1 MTVAAFPQAPL
12 LALDTLY
19 LQVAGTLCN
28 LACTHCFIASSPTN
42 RSHEMMALQDVR
54 AALAEARELGVRET
68 YLTGGEPFLHRDI
81 LAIVEE
87 CLALGPCT
95 VLTNGVSI
103 REATARRLAELFEAA
118 ESSLDLRIS
127 LDGWDAASNDP
138 VRGAGSFERILAG
151 IRTLA
156 AAGLNPVITVTAVDP
171 ALAGAESRKRFLGFL
186 RSIGL
191 VRPRLKLLPLLRI
204 GAEPRRT
211 RGYATWETLQG
222 VELDA
227 TAVQALVCGT
237 GRAVTARGVY
247 VCPILIEDPRARL
260 GARLHDALHPFELRS
275 PACHTCHV
283 EGLSCRT

>member
-1 MTVAAFPQAPL
+1 VSALFPQAPL
-12 LALDTLY
+12 LTLDTLY

-28 LACTHCFIASSPTN
+28 LACTHCFIESSPTN
-42 RSHEMMALQDVR
+42 RSHEMMALGQVR
-54 AALAEARELGVRET
+54 QVLAEARGIGVRET

-81 LAIVEE
+81 LAIVEA
-87 CLALGPCT
+87 CLELGPCT
-95 VLTNGVSI
+95 VLTNGVLI
-103 REATARRLAELFEAA
+103 REATARRLRELFEAA

-156 AAGLNPVITVTAVDP
+156 EAGLNPVITVTEIEPGLRA
-171 ALAGAESRKRFLGFL
+171 AESRDRFLAFL
-186 RSIGL
+186 REVGL
-191 VRPRLKLLPLLRI
+191 ARPRLKLLPLLRI

-211 RGYATWETLQG
+211 RGYTEWETLRG
-222 VELDA
+222 LSLTTSD
-227 TAVQALVCGT
+227 VQALVCGT

-260 GARLHDALHPFELRS
+260 GARLAEALGPFELRS